1 MAAFETKHTFN
12 GSIKKVFLALGKYER
27 YSEFLPGVTASTV
40 LPAPKGSKAKC
51 LVRTEINVVK
61 TFYYTIEMHE
71 EASDKIWWTLVESN
85 IMKQND
91 GSWSL
96 TADGKTKTA
105 AIYSLDVKFKGLI
118 PSAITDQVVKA
129 NLDATLVGFQKLIDA
144 EK

>member
-1 MAAFETKHTFN
+1 MAVFETNHIFK
-12 GSIKKVFLALGKYER
+12 GSLKNVFAALGKYER
-27 YSEFLPGVTASTV
+27 YSEFLPGVTASKV

-71 EASDKIWWTLVESN
+71 ESPDKIWWTLVESN

-91 GSWSL
+91 GSWTL

-105 AIYSLDVKFKGLI
+105 AIYSLDIKFKGLI
-118 PSAITDQVVKA
+118 PSSITDQIVKA
-129 NLDATLVGFQKLIDA
+129 NIDATLAGFQKLVDA

>member
-1 MAAFETKHTFN
+1 MAIFQTNHTFK
-12 GSIKKVFLALGKYER
+12 GSIKNVFSALGKYER

-40 LPAPKGSKAKC
+40 LPAPQGSTAKC
-51 LVRTEINVVK
+51 LVRTDIHVIK

-71 EASDKIWWTLVESN
+71 EAPGKIWWRLVESN

-96 TADGKTKTA
+96 TAAGKTKTS
-105 AIYSLDVKFKGLI
+105 AIYSLDLKYKGLI
-118 PSAITDQVVKA
+118 PSSITDQIVKA
-129 NLDATLVGFQKLIDA
+129 NINATLTGFQKLIDA